1 MDICTGV
8 EGFFL
13 LALKICQQD
22 SVNLQKCLNDFSKSV
37 LLDWGPL
44 NDV

>member
-1 MDICTGV
+1 MDIYTGI
-8 EGFFL
+8 EGFFQ
-13 LALKICQQD
+13 LAPKIFQQD
-22 SVNLQKCLNDFSKSV
+22 SVNLQKCLNDFSKLV